1 MERQATGKLVDGQDV
16 FLIWPNRSVKF
27 NYVVPEPW
35 ITKNVNKGNK
45 ERDNPKH
52 GAQETI
58 IKLIYSL

>member
-1 MERQATGKLVDGQDV
+1 MLKIESSKHLLWEVQAKLVEGQYV
-16 FLIWPNRSVKF
+16 FLIQPKTLDN
-27 NYVVPEPW
+27 E
-35 ITKNVNKGNK
+35 KNVNKGNK